1 MANMEI
7 LEPMQFGSSSSL
19 EEDNNLLND
28 LSTEFDPFQF
38 PPIDAAYLNDDDLTV
53 PEGLLNEL
61 GFDEDDG
68 TFDFN
73 FDDINFPSEN
83 GELGFFGSDGSD
95 VLSSTVTG
103 SGNGP
108 NSDDNNNNGGVM
120 NILSPESGSCDRN
133 YNGGVVSSSQDSG
146 GCGSG
151 VSGFLN
157 SPSPADSGGNSASS
171 SVPPVVSN
179 PVVVVDVDQK
189 IKFEEEG
196 KEGSSKRK
204 NITEDENPTPRSN
217 KVRKS
222 NIASESMKSQYV
234 DVGDDDDKKKARLM
248 RNRESAQLS
257 RQRKKHY
264 IEELED
270 KVRAMHSTIA
280 DLNGRVS
287 YFMAENATL
296 RQQLSG
302 GVCAPPPGMYPPPH
316 MAHMPYPWMPCPP
329 YAMRAQGS
337 QVPLVPIPRLK
348 QQQPVSAT
356 KPKKSESKKKNESKT
371 KKVASVSFLGLLFF
385 MFLFGVLVP
394 SVRESKEIGNSGL
407 GFNKGGSA
415 NWPKGRVLTVNGNG
429 SEHDVG
435 VGLCGGKSGFR
446 EGDMRTMNCKGVKQT
461 ETGKENDSG
470 EPLVASLYVPR
481 NDKLVKIDG
490 NLIIHS
496 VLASERAKASEGKT
510 EKSSSYPAS
519 KAGETGLAIP
529 GDLVPALVGGKNVER
544 HRPMYRSVAER
555 QRALSSGST
564 GSYKD
569 SSKKTAADTSL
580 QKWFH
585 EGLAGPVLSSG
596 MCTEVFQF
604 DVSKPGSIIPAA
616 SIVNVTSVENG
627 TDTSHLSGTRNRR
640 ILNRLPVPVADGTE
654 KQEEG
659 PSQDG
664 SFQGN
669 NRSMIVSVLVDPR
682 EGGDSSEGVDGMMRP
697 KSLSRIFVVVLL
709 DSVKYV
715 TYSCVLPLKGSGP
728 HLVTS

>member
-7 LEPMQFGSSSSL
+7 LEPIQYGSSSSL
-19 EEDNNLLND
+19 EDNLND

-38 PPIDAAYLNDDDLTV
+38 PPIDTAYLNDDDLTV

-61 GFDEDDG
+61 GFDEDG
-68 TFDFN
+68 TFDFT

-83 GELGFFGSDGSD
+83 GEDGELGFFGGDGSD

-108 NSDDNNNNGGVM
+108 NSDGGVM
-120 NILSPESGSCDRN
+120 NSMSPESRSCDRD
-133 YNGGVVSSSQDSG
+133 YNGRVVSSQDSG

-171 SVPPVVSN
+171 SVLPVVSN
-179 PVVVVDVDQK
+179 PAVVVDVDQK
-189 IKFEEEG
+189 IKLEVEG
-196 KEGSSKRK
+196 KEGLSKRK
-204 NITEDENPTPRSN
+204 KITEDENPTPRNN

-222 NIASESMKSQYV
+222 NIASESMKSQYT
-234 DVGDDDDKKKARLM
+234 DVVDDDDKKKARLM

-257 RQRKKHY
+257 RQRKKNY

-270 KVRAMHSTIA
+270 KVRSMHSTIA
-280 DLNGRVS
+280 YLNGRVS

-329 YAMRAQGS
+329 YPMRTQGS

-348 QQQPVSAT
+348 QQQPASTT
-356 KPKKSESKKKNESKT
+356 KAKKSENKKKNESKT

-394 SVRESKEIGNSGL
+394 SVRENKEIGNSGL
-407 GFNKGGSA
+407 GFKNGGSA
-415 NWPKGRVLTVNGNG
+415 NWPRGRVLTVNGNG
-429 SEHDVG
+429 SEHDVV

-446 EGDMRTMNCKGVKQT
+446 EGDSRTMNCKGVKQNGR
-461 ETGKENDSG
+461 GKESESG

-496 VLASERAKASEGKT
+496 VLASERAKASKGKT
-510 EKSSSYPAS
+510 DKSSSYSAS
-519 KAGETGLAIP
+519 KGEETGLAIP
-529 GDLVPALVGGKNVER
+529 GDFVPALVSGENVER
-544 HRPMYRSVAER
+544 HRTVYRSAAER

-564 GSYKD
+564 DSYKD
-569 SSKKTAADTSL
+569 SSRTTAADRSL
-580 QKWFH
+580 QKWFR

-604 DVSKPGSIIPAA
+604 DVSKPGGIIPAA
-616 SIVNVTSVENG
+616 SIVNITSVENG

-640 ILNRLPVPVADGTE
+640 ILNRLPVPVVNGTQ
-654 KQEEG
+654 QEGG
-659 PSQDG
+659 PAQDDK
-664 SFQGN
+664 FQVN

-682 EGGDSSEGVDGMMRP
+682 EGGDGSEGVDGMMRP

>member
-7 LEPMQFGSSSSL
+7 LEPMQFGSSSSH

-95 VLSSTVTG
+95 VLSSTVTV

-120 NILSPESGSCDRN
+120 NSLSPESGSCDRN

-151 VSGFLN
+151 GSGFLN

-171 SVPPVVSN
+171 SVLPVVSN

-189 IKFEEEG
+189 IKLEEEG

-234 DVGDDDDKKKARLM
+234 DVGDDDDRKKARLM

-316 MAHMPYPWMPCPP
+316 MAHLPYPWMPCPP
-329 YAMRAQGS
+329 YTMRAQGS

-371 KKVASVSFLGLLFF
+371 KKVASVSFL
-385 MFLFGVLVP
+385 VLVP
-394 SVRESKEIGNSGL
+394 SVRENKEIGNSGL
-407 GFNKGGSA
+407 GFNNGGSA
-415 NWPKGRVLTVNGNG
+415 NWPRGRVLTVNGNG

-435 VGLCGGKSGFR
+435 IGLCGGKSGFR
-446 EGDMRTMNCKGVKQT
+446 EGDTRTMNCKG
-461 ETGKENDSG
+461 
-470 EPLVASLYVPR
+470 PLVASLYVPR

-496 VLASERAKASEGKT
+496 VLASERAKASKGKA

-519 KAGETGLAIP
+519 KGGETGLAIP

-544 HRPMYRSVAER
+544 HRPVYRSAAER

-569 SSKKTAADTSL
+569 SSGKTAADTPL
-580 QKWFH
+580 QKWFR

-604 DVSKPGSIIPAA
+604 DVPKPGGIIPAA
-616 SIVNVTSVENG
+616 SIGNVTSVENG

-640 ILNRLPVPVADGTE
+640 ILNRLPVPVANGTE

-659 PSQDG
+659 PSQDDN
-664 SFQGN
+664 FQGN